1 MEVPMKKKNKKI
13 LIIML
18 AIAFAIAGL
27 FFGRVFPGGD
37 PELVSKVKALQE
49 VEEESTD
56 KFYEKLTQEKIEPK
70 EGLDNLAELEEKKA
84 KISARKEKLKKE
96 LEAEKL
102 RELKNKLKK
111 QRALVAD
118 LQKKYEESAKKYE
131 EIAKKDEEKTKG
143 DDDSFSDMVN
153 ANLRLNS
160 AKERFCLMKIA
171 YEEKI
176 RTMRKKAAIKK

>member
-1 MEVPMKKKNKKI
+1 MKKKNKKI

-37 PELVSKVKALQE
+37 PELVRKVKALQE

-56 KFYEKLTQEKIEPK
+56 EFYEKLTQEKIEPK
-70 EGLDNLAELEEKKA
+70 EDLDNLAELKEKKA

-102 RELKNKLKK
+102 KELKNKMEIKK
-111 QRALVAD
+111 ELIDR
-118 LQKKYEESAKKYE
+118 LQKNYEELATNYE
-131 EIAKKDEEKTKG
+131 EIAQQDKEKTKD
-143 DDDSFSDMVN
+143 DDDSFSNMVT
-153 ANLRLNS
+153 ASLRLELE
-160 AKERFCLMKIA
+160 KERFNMLKTK
-171 YEEKI
+171 YEEKLRKNI
-176 RTMRKKAAIKK
+176 KKAAIKK